1 MRLQLGSTV
10 CVCVYLHVGNEHVRC
25 KHTWGCGYCYTA
37 GFLKQ
42 AGLNKQNYINIA
54 TFSLLM
60 EEAI

>member
-1 MRLQLGSTV
+1 V
-10 CVCVYLHVGNEHVRC
+10 CVCVYLCYVGNEHVRC